1 MRNDVTEKVADE
13 GVVRAFYAA
22 RSRRDMAAI
31 RELLDPDVQWHEP
44 GEEDYSG
51 SHRGRNTVIGL
62 LEDLLRVTE
71 GTVKLEATGFLST
84 AEHVVAKIRWS
95 AERGAAHVEGNE
107 IAVYRI
113 VDGRIAEAWFHVDG
127 YDPQALSAVF
137 SPRDE

>member
-1 MRNDVTEKVADE
+1 VRNDVTDVVADE
-13 GVVRAFYAA
+13 GVVRAFYEA
-22 RSRRDMAAI
+22 RSRRDNAAI
-31 RELLDPDVQWHEP
+31 RELLDPDVRWHEP

-51 SHRGRNTVIGL
+51 SHRGRETVVAL

-71 GTVKLEATGFLST
+71 GTFTLEATGFLST

-95 AERGAAHVEGNE
+95 AERGTTYVEGNE

-113 VDGRIAEAWFHVDG
+113 ADGRIAEARFHVDG
-127 YDPQALSAVF
+127 YDPRALSAVF